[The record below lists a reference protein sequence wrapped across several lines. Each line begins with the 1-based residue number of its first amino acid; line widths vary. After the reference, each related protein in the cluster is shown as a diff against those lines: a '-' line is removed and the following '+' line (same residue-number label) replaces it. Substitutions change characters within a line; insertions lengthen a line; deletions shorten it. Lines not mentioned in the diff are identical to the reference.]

1 MVCKCH
7 PRIHGRLLHSI
18 SRSILRNTASGCSS
32 SAMKHAQSV
41 SDTATFTASVDMTGF
56 VEKVYYGFVEKVYY
70 AFVEKVYCGFVEKV
84 YNKHRAM

>member
-1 MVCKCH
+1 
-7 PRIHGRLLHSI
+7 
-18 SRSILRNTASGCSS
+18 
-32 SAMKHAQSV
+32 MKHAQSV